1 MADRFRLAV
10 MSLIG
15 FRGRDSVPMYWENA
29 HKDIKKAFDRA
40 SPDFFD
46 DVFPVSA
53 EEASTLQ
60 ELLDQ
65 THDNDEVRLRVIR
78 AVRIEHSSLWAEY
91 QTKAAKVAKKRGT
104 CTFAGRGAPCTSQ
117 AFEEVPG
124 LDEFTQDL
132 DPGICEA
139 YLWHG
144 TSPQTALKIAKDGFQ
159 VNHHSVAGKRFGAG
173 GYFAEDPVRS
183 DKYAGAGE
191 GIYERCY
198 AMLLCRVIL
207 GKQYLIREFRAQDA
221 TEQARG
227 AHDST
232 LAEPRGASWREFVA
246 FEAGQVYPEYALVYE
261 RRRPDEVV
269 HNELLHDL
277 RVYRSEETVGS
288 GAEQSETTEHDQ
300 LVAGLRLP
308 PYWFHAHGQ
317 SAYFHDSYPAEAM
330 EPVIQALL
338 DSSWGGRYSEDRKR
352 PDGVQMQLDGEDMS
366 SSSSADTDCEEAE
379 AMPTG
384 VHVLKVIR
392 IEDSGLWSQFVEFQE
407 TIRTRRQGQPLRS
420 LAPVQT
426 VEGLPAPERARLAK
440 DVNEVY
446 LWHGCSPSVVTQVA
460 LSGFPDKLRNFNQG
474 SYGHGAYF
482 VEDAD
487 HADEYSTDDAEGY
500 YRGYYAMLLCRVTLG
515 QPQVLAGPLGL
526 DPRTSGSPVS
536 SPSTAA
542 DRSVGP
548 NRPFDSTV
556 GPVPASYGE
565 FREFVVQERSQIY
578 PEYAIIYERKFR
590 RSRTA
595 RFSFRELDGQRG
607 R

>member
-1 MADRFRLAV
+1 MADKFRLAV
-10 MSLIG
+10 MSIIG
-15 FRGRDSVPMYWENA
+15 FRGRDAVPMYWENA
-29 HKDIKKAFDRA
+29 HKDMKKAFDRS
-40 SPDFFD
+40 SPDYFD
-46 DVFPVSA
+46 DVFPVST
-53 EEASTLQ
+53 EEAAVLQ
-60 ELLDQ
+60 ELLDR
-65 THDNDEVRLRVIR
+65 THDHDEVRLRVIR

-91 QTKAAKVAKKRGT
+91 QTKAARVAKRRGV
-104 CTFAGRGAPCTSQ
+104 CKFAGRGAPSTLE
-117 AFEEVPG
+117 AFEEVSG

-207 GKQYLIREFRAQDA
+207 GKQYLIKEFQAQSATDDA
-221 TEQARG
+221 KG

-232 LAEPRGASWREFVA
+232 IAEPRGASWREFVV

-261 RRRPDEVV
+261 RRRKDEIV

-277 RVYRSEETVGS
+277 RRYHSEDTLES
-288 GAEQSETTEHDQ
+288 GQETTDTSEYSQ
-300 LVAGLRLP
+300 LIASLRLP
-308 PYWFHAHGQ
+308 HYWFHAHGQ

-330 EPVIQALL
+330 EPVIQALM
-338 DSSWGGRYSEDRKR
+338 DSTWGGRYSEERRR
-352 PDGVQMQLDGEDMS
+352 PDGRPMMLDDEDMS
-366 SSSSADTDCEEAE
+366 ASSSAESDFEEAE

-384 VHVLKVIR
+384 AHVLKVIR
-392 IEDSGLWSQFVEFQE
+392 IEDSGLWSQFVDMQE
-407 TIRTRRQGQPLRS
+407 TIRQRRHSQQMQS
-420 LAPVQT
+420 LDHVKT
-426 VEGLPAPERARLAK
+426 VDGLPAPERARLAK

-446 LWHGCSPSVVTQVA
+446 LWHGCSPGIVTKVA
-460 LSGFPDKLRNFNQG
+460 LSGFPEKLNSFNQG

-487 HADEYSTDDAEGY
+487 HADEFSADDSEGY

-515 QPQVLAGPLGL
+515 QTQVLSGPLL
-526 DPRTSGSPVS
+526 VDDARMSGSPAA

-542 DRSVGP
+542 DRHVGP
-548 NRPFDSTV
+548 GRPYDSTI
-556 GPVPASYGE
+556 GPTAASYGE
-565 FREFVVQERSQIY
+565 FREFVVQDRAQIY
-578 PEYAIIYERKFR
+578 PEYAIIYERKYR
-590 RSRTA
+590 RARAA
-595 RFSFRELDGQRG
+595 RFSFHDLGG
-607 R
+607 